1 MRSRPDISGLGGDV
15 MSDGE
20 FGGFL
25 RWSLHAAV
33 ESVEPA
39 GDGLE
44 RIRAR
49 LGQRWRPLTW
59 QVAHPATAGISE
71 LDPRPRRGAVR
82 GGEHRLERWHTTP
95 LEFQV
100 AVG

>member
-1 MRSRPDISGLGGDV
+1 MQ
-15 MSDGE
+15 
-20 FGGFL
+20 
-25 RWSLHAAV
+25 
-33 ESVEPA
+33 SVEPA

-49 LGQRWRPLTW
+49 LGQRRRPLTW
-59 QVAHPATAGISE
+59 QVAHPATAGLSE
-71 LDPRPRRGAVR
+71 LDTRPRWGAVH
-82 GGEHRLERWHTTP
+82 GCEHRLERWHTTP